1 MADEKKYIDAM
12 PLIEEYDKSIQWLK
26 DNVEMLSMNQFTD
39 QMASMQSARKMLLD
53 APDADVVEV
62 PDGNK
67 GKISDGYHSFDALYH
82 QRAVLFAA
90 LVKTHKERAW
100 KSWRHYDGELPFGK
114 TEYFIVGI
122 DTPEGTYTYHYHG
135 EYWDMFDCKE
145 LPRGKEW
152 DGHTDQDVARLLSL
166 PTTGAGMTEEQLKEI
181 MRQLRGR
188 TEDVLGDLYV
198 EYYEI
203 ESVIREVC
211 GLERTE
217 ADNGRV

>member
-1 MADEKKYIDAM
+1 MADEKKYIEDGALSKFM
-12 PLIEEYDKSIQWLK
+12 SDIMSAHWHDDDRFYENCWNDLCDKVGSLP
-26 DNVEMLSMNQFTD
+26 
-39 QMASMQSARKMLLD
+39 A
-53 APDADVVEV
+53 ADVVEV

-145 LPRGKEW
+145 LPLGKEW

-181 MRQLRGR
+181 MRQLWGR

>member
-1 MADEKKYIDAM
+1 MADEKKYIDAESYAEQ
-12 PLIEEYDKSIQWLK
+12 LEAYKCGVKLFDEALDLA
-26 DNVEMLSMNQFTD
+26 T
-39 QMASMQSARKMLLD
+39 SAL
-53 APDADVVEV
+53 AVFPAADVVEV

-67 GKISDGYHSFDALYH
+67 GKISDGYHSFDDLYH

-90 LVKTHKERAW
+90 LVKTHKEYAW

-114 TEYFIVGI
+114 TDYFIVGI

-166 PTTGAGMTEEQLKEI
+166 PTTGAGMTEEQLKDALKRNKKATKI
-181 MRQLRGR
+181 KKASKRRNR
-188 TEDVLGDLYV
+188 K
-198 EYYEI
+198 
-203 ESVIREVC
+203 
-211 GLERTE
+211 
-217 ADNGRV
+217 